1 MESRIVGTNLL
12 EEQKD
17 CSGLSRQDLGAFF
30 NVVDKNFVNLLAVLA
45 FIALQVSQES
55 YCHP

>member
-1 MESRIVGTNLL
+1 MESRNIGTSLF

-17 CSGLSRQDLGAFF
+17 CCQDLGAFF
-30 NVVDKNFVNLLAVLA
+30 NVVDENFVNLLAVLA
-45 FIALQVSQES
+45 FIALQASQES